1 MQLRSPW
8 RWPVIAAAGFLLMTG
23 TLVICRATP
32 GCFLNVRQSPQS
44 TPTFGDKNM
53 PATHATRVQHATE
66 STFQNLVL
74 ESTQPVLVDFYAD
87 WCGPCQRL
95 APMLEQLAA
104 ENPQASIVK
113 VNVDQCPGLAQRYRI
128 DAIPSLKVF
137 KNGHVAD
144 ELMGLAGK
152 SQLQALLAP

>member
-1 MQLRSPW
+1 
-8 RWPVIAAAGFLLMTG
+8 
-23 TLVICRATP
+23 
-32 GCFLNVRQSPQS
+32 
-44 TPTFGDKNM
+44 M
-53 PATHATRVQHATE
+53 PATHATRVQYATD
-66 STFQNLVL
+66 STFQDLVL

-95 APMLEQLAA
+95 AAVLEELAA

-137 KNGHVAD
+137 KNGRVAD
-144 ELMGLAGK
+144 ESMGLASK
-152 SQLQALLAP
+152 RQLQAMLAP